1 MAGRVYFVY
10 VMASQSGTLY
20 TGVTNDL
27 ERRVAEHKQGLTPG
41 FTRKYGVS
49 RLLYYEEFGDIYE
62 AIAREKE
69 IKRWRRE
76 KKIALFEETNPHWL
90 DISSDWD

>member
-1 MAGRVYFVY
+1 MAARGYFVY
-10 VMASQSGTLY
+10 VMASYSGTLY

-69 IKRWRRE
+69 IKKWRRE
-76 KKIALFEETNPHWL
+76 KKVALFEETNPRWL
-90 DISSDWD
+90 DLSMDWD

>member
-1 MAGRVYFVY
+1 LAARGYFVY
-10 VMASQSGTLY
+10 VMASYSGTLY

-69 IKRWRRE
+69 IKKWRRE
-76 KKIALFEETNPHWL
+76 KKVALFEETNPRWL
-90 DISSDWD
+90 DLSMDWD

>member
-1 MAGRVYFVY
+1 MAARGYFVY
-10 VMASQSGTLY
+10 VMASYSGTLY

-62 AIAREKE
+62 AIARERKS
-69 IKRWRRE
+69 RNGGGRRR
-76 KKIALFEETNPHWL
+76 
-90 DISSDWD
+90 